1 MPPNPF
7 SVDGGRLTSKN
18 PGGLPALGM
27 RSCPAARSVTGE
39 IRFRARNREG
49 RTSATETF
57 LP

>member
-1 MPPNPF
+1 MSAPSDETPA
-7 SVDGGRLTSKN
+7 GG
-18 PGGLPALGM
+18 
-27 RSCPAARSVTGE
+27 SVTGE